1 MIIFLYG
8 EDTYRSREKLK
19 ELKEKFI
26 EKADPSGNSVVV
38 INGEATNMEKI
49 NEAVA
54 AHSLFSRKRL
64 IIIEN
69 IFNNKSKELINQ
81 VAEYINKILN
91 AEKKDKKKSA
101 GGDST
106 SDKEDNVI
114 IFWDD
119 ISGEKMGRNKLYT
132 CLSKAEFCQN
142 FKPLSNTETVAW
154 IREKAK
160 TKGINIR
167 QQAAV
172 RLSSLFGSDLWQIG
186 NEINKLANYK
196 LGQTSQLI
204 KGQTEVIIE
213 VNDVDQLA
221 RGNYD
226 ENIFALTDAISNK
239 NRNQALA
246 LFENEIAAGAAENY
260 LMHMIIRQ
268 FRILVQI
275 RQSLDLGHTS
285 RKIISQLKLHP
296 YVVQKTMSQVRNFSL
311 PVLKNIF
318 SRLVEVDQ
326 KLKTGQT
333 DIKTAISLL
342 IVKL

>member
-1 MIIFLYG
+1 MIIFIYG
-8 EDTYRSREKLK
+8 EDTFRSREKLK

-26 EKADPSGNSVVV
+26 EKADPSGNSIVC
-38 INGEATNMEKI
+38 INGETTSIEKV
-49 NEAVA
+49 NEATA

-69 IFNNKSKELINQ
+69 IFSNKSKELINQ
-81 VAEYINKILN
+81 VAEYINNKLT

-101 GGDST
+101 VGDST
-106 SDKEDNVI
+106 SEKEDNVI

-119 ISGEKMGRNKLYT
+119 ISGEKMGRNKLFT
-132 CLSKAEFCQN
+132 LLSKTDYCQN
-142 FKPLSNTETVAW
+142 FELMSNTQTITW
-154 IREKAK
+154 IRKKAK
-160 TKGINIR
+160 AKGINIR

-196 LGQTSQLI
+196 LGRTSQLI
-204 KGQTEVIIE
+204 KGQTEVLIE

-239 NRNQALA
+239 NKNQALA
-246 LFENEIAAGAAENY
+246 LFENEIAAGAAESY

-285 RKIISQLKLHP
+285 RKIISQLRLHP

-318 SRLVEVDQ
+318 SHLVEIDQ
-326 KLKTGQT
+326 KLKTGQV
-333 DIKTAISLL
+333 DIKTAINLL